1 VIQHRESEKED
12 AFDFLLCFSVFKN
25 AMRVTRIFADAAGE
39 SHFGEIDHALH
50 DHGDIGRLSE
60 WLPATKLAFRE
71 TGADYDYDWHNAPRR
86 QFIIMLD
93 GHIEIE
99 VSAGEVREF
108 AAGDVILL
116 EDTTGKGHRTREL
129 SGKPRRSIFVALD

>member
-1 VIQHRESEKED
+1 
-12 AFDFLLCFSVFKN
+12 
-25 AMRVTRIFADAAGE
+25 MRVAHIYADAAGT
-39 SHFGEIDHALH
+39 SHFGDIDYALH

-60 WLPATKLAFRE
+60 WQPATKLAFRE

-86 QFIIMLD
+86 QYIIMLE

-99 VSAGEVREF
+99 VSDGERRTFV
-108 AAGDVILL
+108 AGDVILL

>member
-1 VIQHRESEKED
+1 MQITQIY
-12 AFDFLLCFSVFKN
+12 
-25 AMRVTRIFADAAGE
+25 TDAAGE
-39 SHFGEIDHALH
+39 SHFGEIDYALH
-50 DHGDIGRLSE
+50 DNGAIGQLSE
-60 WLPATKLAFRE
+60 WLPATKLAFRK

-99 VSAGEVREF
+99 MSDGEKREF
-108 AAGDVILL
+108 VAGDVILL
-116 EDTTGKGHRTREL
+116 EDTAGKGHRTREL